1 MPGETAAT
9 SLLILSNLIPIAGIA
24 LWGWDAFVL
33 LCLYWLETAIIG
45 FWIMVHYIL
54 LSHPPG
60 SLTVRAVLGAM
71 AICSFFVF
79 HASIFMSVHMG
90 FLWALFAGDWAKR
103 IHTPTEAVHLLLI
116 GEALWIPL
124 AMAIVGQGGM
134 TLIDLV
140 RRFVLRRPVTIDTAG
155 LVTGFY
161 KRILLMHAAIM
172 IGAFVALKI
181 GSTGPLVVLV
191 LLKTMVE
198 FVVLFRMRRDTG
210 TTVTSKK

>member
-1 MPGETAAT
+1 VNDYASPQLTHRQIQIVFGALMLGILLAALDQTVLATALPTIVGEFSGLDHLSWVITAYMLTSTAT
-9 SLLILSNLIPIAGIA
+9 VPLYGKLSDLYGRKPLFQLSICIFVLGSVLSGAAQSMNQLILFRGLQGIGAG
-24 LWGWDAFVL
+24 G
-33 LCLYWLETAIIG
+33 
-45 FWIMVHYIL
+45 IM
-54 LSHPPG
+54 
-60 SLTVRAVLGAM
+60 T
-71 AICSFFVF
+71 
-79 HASIFMSVHMG
+79 
-90 FLWALFAGDWAKR
+90 
-103 IHTPTEAVHLLLI
+103 
-116 GEALWIPL
+116 L